1 VLHAGLLP
9 DHDQGDDDDLDLDDD
24 LGAGDDDVPR
34 LHAHPILDDLAHDDG
49 GVTINHYCVH
59 VDHEH
64 GRLDI
69 YDHAGHGPHHLL
81 AGDDR
86 AAALDDLLDA
96 VARDRVTGVVR
107 PPLH

>member
-1 VLHAGLLP
+1 VRRDDHDRDDDYGRSHDDDQGADDDHVPGLHADP
-9 DHDQGDDDDLDLDDD
+9 
-24 LGAGDDDVPR
+24 V
-34 LHAHPILDDLAHDDG
+34 LDDLPHDDG
-49 GVTINHYCVH
+49 GVAINHYCVH
-59 VDHEH
+59 VDHDH

-69 YDHAGHGPHHLL
+69 YDHAGHGPHYLL

-96 VARDRVTGVVR
+96 ISHDTIRGVVR